1 MKTPLLASIVLLLL
15 VAETAV
21 AQKYPIRLSS
31 PDKVGNKHWISL
43 TGRRHQQLSATQNGR
58 VLKPQSSDL
67 FVVFEGREEI
77 LAVDSKGMAVRES
90 FTVEKFTKTEDGVTS
105 VLLKPG
111 SVIITDG
118 AQPDADQIALQG
130 GVLDEAARDAFS
142 MLMPP
147 HTSNSLTDDEIF
159 GTMEPK
165 GIGDSWTV
173 NTAAAVEDLKE
184 SLIIPVERIS
194 GLSTIL
200 SKDIFGGD
208 ECLNMV
214 SEVRADTVAL
224 KLVPSGFVPDQGT
237 LQLTVR
243 ACVPISLSAGS
254 RKEGADLLTVFRVKG
269 IPGSP
274 SAGVTMEILLNQK
287 VDLVSLPVRP

>member
-1 MKTPLLASIVLLLL
+1 MRAPLVASIILALF
-15 VAETAV
+15 VAETAL
-21 AQKYPIRLSS
+21 AQKYSIRLSS
-31 PDKVGNKHWISL
+31 PESVGRKHWISL

-58 VLKPQSSDL
+58 VVKPQSSDL
-67 FVVFEGREEI
+67 FVIFEGREEI

-118 AQPDADQIALQG
+118 GQPDANQIVLQG
-130 GVLDEAARDAFS
+130 GVMDEATLAAFS
-142 MLMPP
+142 MLITP
-147 HTSNSLTDDEIF
+147 HEPNSFTDDEIY
-159 GTMEPK
+159 GTREPK
-165 GIGDSWTV
+165 GVGDSWII

-184 SLIIPVERIS
+184 SLVIPVDRMS
-194 GLSTIL
+194 GLSTIA

-214 SEVRADTVAL
+214 TEVRADSVAL
-224 KLVPSGFVPDQGT
+224 KLVPSGFVPDLGT
-237 LQLTVR
+237 LQVTFR
-243 ACVPISLSAGS
+243 TCVPINPSAAS

-274 SAGVTMEILLNQK
+274 SAGISMEITLSQK
-287 VDLVSLPVRP
+287 VELTSLPVRP